1 MRANFDIKPPNGFEP
16 PLNYMISS
24 SELGSGKKFLIS
36 VNKDT
41 ESQRGGGVAL
51 TRSFTTDRG
60 IGMVQTLSECPMV

>member
-24 SELGSGKKFLIS
+24 SELSSGKKFLIS
-36 VNKDT
+36 VNEDT

-51 TRSFTTDRG
+51 TSSFTTDRG
-60 IGMVQTLSECPMV
+60 IGVVQTLSECPSV